1 MLCDNVSTGAFQYR
15 INTIGGTT
23 ANVARRSDPEKV
35 RCPTSATTVSAHTHP
50 AEIVAFMRQRH
61 RIPAIRQEMCVRAFG
76 VRATKAPRRNDADR
90 RGRSGSLYRPGFREN
105 RLSRHALLQQQFGRL
120 YTWIGVEPL
129 DKDVVEKD
137 IRHRDQRHAQSS
149 PIVRGVID

>member
-50 AEIVAFMRQRH
+50 AEIVAFMY
-61 RIPAIRQEMCVRAFG
+61 
-76 VRATKAPRRNDADR
+76 T
-90 RGRSGSLYRPGFREN
+90 GSMIQLYRV
-105 RLSRHALLQQQFGRL
+105 AA
-120 YTWIGVEPL
+120 VA
-129 DKDVVEKD
+129 DVLN
-137 IRHRDQRHAQSS
+137 
-149 PIVRGVID
+149 